1 MVMRY
6 RFLLLIAAVWLA
18 AGIGHAADRVVSMA
32 YLELDDDP
40 RYREK
45 QMEAR
50 FPGQPW
56 GRPYAGAEVALKEA
70 RFAGSA
76 AGVAFE
82 LTHHREADVQA
93 AVATVERLT
102 GEGVNYFLLDLPGAA
117 VAEIA
122 RRTRGRELLLFNLS
136 ALDDGLRQS
145 ECQAQLL
152 HVAPSYAMLMDAMG
166 QFLVA
171 RKWREVLVL
180 KGPNPEDAELLAAF
194 QRSAARFGLK
204 IEAVRPFV
212 LGRDPRQRS
221 QNNVALLTASAD
233 YDVVFV
239 ADATGEFAR
248 DVPYQ
253 IQKPRPVVG
262 AAGLVPE
269 WWHWAW
275 ERHGAPQLNGRF
287 LKAAKRPMTGYD
299 WSAWIGVKAV
309 VESVVRTG
317 GGDFQQVRDY
327 MLSDALVLDGF
338 KGHRLGFRAWDH
350 QLRQPVFLTTLNWV
364 VARAPLEGFLHQT
377 NNLDTLGFDEQDS
390 RCRFQAP
397 AGLKGS

>member
-1 MVMRY
+1 MPRRY
-6 RFLLLIAAVWLA
+6 RFLLLVVAVWLV
-18 AGIGHAADRVVSMA
+18 AGVGHTADQVVSIA

-40 RYREK
+40 RYRET
-45 QMEAR
+45 QMEAH

-76 AGVAFE
+76 TGVAFD
-82 LTHHREADVQA
+82 LTRHRVADVPA
-93 AVATVERLT
+93 ALATIEQLT
-102 GEGVNYFLLDLPGAA
+102 GQGVRYFLLDLPAAA
-117 VAEIA
+117 VAEVG
-122 RRTRGRELLLFNLS
+122 RRTRGRDLLLFNLS
-136 ALDDGLRQS
+136 ALDDGLRQN
-145 ECQAQLL
+145 ECQRQLL
-152 HVAPSYAMLMDAMG
+152 HLTPSYAMLMDALG

-180 KGPNPEDAELLAAF
+180 KGPNPEDAEVLTAF
-194 QRSAARFGLK
+194 QRSATRFGLT

-212 LGRDPRQRS
+212 LGRNPRQRS
-221 QNNVALLTASAD
+221 QNNVALLTAGAD

-248 DVPYQ
+248 EVPYQ

-262 AAGLVPE
+262 AAGLVPD
-269 WWHWAW
+269 WWSWAW
-275 ERHGAPQLNGRF
+275 ERHGAPQLNRRF
-287 LKAAKRPMTGYD
+287 LKSAKRPMTGYD
-299 WSAWIGVKAV
+299 WSAWMGVKAV

-317 GGDFQQVRDY
+317 GGDFAKVRDY

-338 KGHRLGFRAWDH
+338 NGYRLDFRPWDH

-377 NNLDTLGFDEQDS
+377 NNLDTLGFDEKDS
-390 RCRFQAP
+390 RCSLS
-397 AGLKGS
+397 GG